1 MRLVYEFCANET
13 YSNRNL
19 LIMLSVNEF
28 RAKETY
34 ANRNGRQNEAIWQ
47 TQSWYFSIV
56 VFSFLIYNLEYRKNI
71 NYKVLSRR
79 FLKRKVPFSLQT
91 ESIKQQMKSKMR

>member
-1 MRLVYEFCANET
+1 MRLIYEFCAKET
-13 YSNRNL
+13 YSNKNL
-19 LIMLSVNEF
+19 RIILSIYEF

-47 TQSWYFSIV
+47 TQPWDFIIA
-56 VFSFLIYNLEYRKNI
+56 VFSFLIYDLEYRKNI
-71 NYKVLSRR
+71 SYKVLSGR

>member
-1 MRLVYEFCANET
+1 MRLFYEFCAKET
-13 YSNRNL
+13 YSNKNIPIVR
-19 LIMLSVNEF
+19 SVYEF

-34 ANRNGRQNEAIWQ
+34 ANRNGRRNEAIWQ
-47 TQSWYFSIV
+47 SQSWDFIIA
-56 VFSFLIYNLEYRKNI
+56 VFSFLIYDLEYRKNI
-71 NYKVLSRR
+71 SYKVLSGR